1 MPLLMLSFV
10 LAWCLRHWWD
20 GRRNDYRSPDGDYRQ
35 RVRGA
40 SQRHAGARYATGWG
54 LYQLRHGWGPMAAD
68 VREGWEDAKRVSG
81 DWRNQAGPHPT
92 FWDAFRAGYRGAR
105 PQPLPSPE
113 PNAGPDVPPVEP
125 VRTPDP
131 QPYPEPAARPEPA
144 PTDTGGTMNPFEE
157 LNSLDAYR
165 RLLQGAVRRAQT
177 RLDAAA
183 HAVADAERAIAYYDA
198 AQASLAAAG
207 LGQQTTGGLAD
218 LLSSAQD
225 EKYQA
230 VRGQAAAEQDMAT
243 ANGLLA
249 ALTSTGQDTIQD
261 AMAGATEA
269 ANSTRFYIPQ

>member
-1 MPLLMLSFV
+1 MELLTLCFV
-10 LAWCLRHWWD
+10 LAWTMRHWWD
-20 GRRNDYRSPDGDYRQ
+20 GRKNDYRSPDGDYRQ

-40 SQRHAGARYATGWG
+40 SQRHAGQRFAAGWG
-54 LYQLRHGWGPMAAD
+54 LYQLRHGWGPMAQD
-68 VREGWEDAKRVSG
+68 VRDGWEGAKEATSG
-81 DWRNQAGPHPT
+81 WKTQAGPHPT
-92 FWDAFRAGYRGAR
+92 FWDAFRGGWRGTR
-105 PQPLPSPE
+105 PQPLPRPV
-113 PNAGPDVPPVEP
+113 PIPDVPPGPAHVPE
-125 VRTPDP
+125 P
-131 QPYPEPAARPEPA
+131 QPYPEPAARPEPV
-144 PTDTGGTMNPFEE
+144 PTDNGETMNPFEE
-157 LNSLDAYR
+157 LNSLDSYR

-249 ALTSTGQDTIQD
+249 ALTSTGQDAIQD

-269 ANSTRFYIPQ
+269 ADSTRFYIPQ